1 MPKTALRR
9 RWLTRT
15 FATVGAAIMIVSAIS
30 LASVIRQVST
40 QQLHDVAQQNSA
52 ALGRA
57 AANRIW
63 PQLQSVYERTRQPSP
78 LPKGGSQLQPI
89 TGPVATFLAEAG
101 VLSISL
107 YSPTGQLLFTTGA
120 TGKSD
125 TANRHQRFANATSGN
140 VDSIIEYHE
149 TVHTPDGA
157 LRDRWLVSTFAPFRA
172 GNGATVDAVI
182 EVTADTTKLHDMA
195 TAAAQRLLV
204 IIGIAF
210 ALVFALLLAIVWRA
224 NVRSDA
230 HHEGHVEQVSREAKA
245 DAMALIETLMV
256 AWPDFVY
263 VKDTESR
270 FVMANPVTA
279 RLMGA
284 DNVRDVV
291 GKTDFD
297 FYPHEIADDFFQ
309 SEQEMLSTG
318 RRVVG
323 RVEHVTTKDGTVVW
337 FSTTKMPYCDANG
350 QVRGFIGIGRDV
362 TQEREANANL
372 RRAKEEAEYA
382 NRTKSE
388 FLATMSHEL
397 RTPLN
402 AIIGFS
408 EIIKSEAFGPTGNA
422 TYKEYAND
430 INESGAH
437 LLELINDILDLSK
450 VEAGSMELSEE
461 VVSLD
466 SVIRAVHVLV
476 KERAQQADVTLRFPE
491 LDGVSQLYA
500 DRRKLKQILV
510 NLLSNAIKFTEAG
523 GLVELRVAHVDSRI
537 EMQVIDTGI
546 GIPAGAVQKAM
557 EPFGQVE
564 NHLSRSH
571 DGSGLGLPLAKS
583 MVELHGGE
591 LAINS
596 EVGRGTTILV
606 RFPPH
611 RTLTAGR
618 SSQA

>member
-1 MPKTALRR
+1 MPRNAFRR

-15 FATVGAAIMIVSAIS
+15 FATVGAAIMIVSAIA
-30 LASVIRQVST
+30 LAGVIREVST

-63 PQLQSVYERTRQPSP
+63 PELQTIYSSRNAPSP
-78 LPKGGSQLQPI
+78 RAKDSSGLEPI
-89 TGPVATFLAEAG
+89 TGPVASFLAEAG
-101 VLSISL
+101 ILSISM
-107 YSPTGQLLFTTGA
+107 YSPTGRLLFTTGP
-120 TGKSD
+120 TRQTSM
-125 TANRHQRFANATSGN
+125 ANRDARFANAAAGN
-140 VDSIIEYHE
+140 IDSQIEFRE
-149 TVHTPDGA
+149 IVHTADSV
-157 LRDRWLVSTFAPFRA
+157 LHNRWLVSTFAPFRP
-172 GNGATVDAVI
+172 GDGWTVDAVI
-182 EVTADTTKLHDMA
+182 EVTADMTGLHNMA
-195 TAAAQRLLV
+195 TAAALRLL
-204 IIGIAF
+204 IIISLAF

-224 NVRSDA
+224 NIRSDA
-230 HHEGHVEQVSREAKA
+230 HHAGHVARVSREAKA
-245 DAMALIETLMV
+245 DAMALIETLMA

-263 VKDTESR
+263 VKDTQSR
-270 FVMANPVTA
+270 FVMVNASTA
-279 RLMGA
+279 KLMGA
-284 DNVRDVV
+284 NNVKDLI
-291 GKTDFD
+291 GKTDHDFFPPEIAED
-297 FYPHEIADDFFQ
+297 FYR

-318 RRVVG
+318 RRVIG
-323 RVEHVTTKDGTVVW
+323 RLEHVVAPDGSTTW

-362 TQEREANANL
+362 TAEREASAHL

-382 NRTKSE
+382 NRSKSE

-408 EIIKSEAFGPTGNA
+408 EIIKTEAFGPTGNA

-466 SVIRAVHVLV
+466 SIIRAVHVLV
-476 KERAQQADVTLRFPE
+476 KERAQEADVVLTVPGPCPGLE
-491 LDGVSQLYA
+491 LYA

-523 GLVELRVAHVDSRI
+523 GRVELRI
-537 EMQVIDTGI
+537 EHTGGRVLMHVIDTGI
-546 GIPAGAVQKAM
+546 GIPADAVQKAM

-564 NHLSRSH
+564 SHLSRRH
-571 DGSGLGLPLAKS
+571 HGSGLGLPLAKR

-591 LAINS
+591 LSIESAVGCGTTVTMS
-596 EVGRGTTILV
+596 FPPERTVPARGTGRG
-606 RFPPH
+606 
-611 RTLTAGR
+611 
-618 SSQA
+618 